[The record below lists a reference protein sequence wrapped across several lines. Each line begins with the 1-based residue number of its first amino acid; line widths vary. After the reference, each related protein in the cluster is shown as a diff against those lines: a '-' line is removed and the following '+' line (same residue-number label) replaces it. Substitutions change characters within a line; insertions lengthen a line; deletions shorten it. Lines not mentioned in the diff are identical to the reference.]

1 MTIGNSNR
9 LLDMSIQKLTDEY
22 IEKSRLLRVTDRLE
36 FLEEYR
42 LLLPESVFLEK
53 QKQYLKNWE
62 AV

>member
-1 MTIGNSNR
+1 
-9 LLDMSIQKLTDEY
+9 MSIQKLTDEY